1 MTIRGY
7 YRRNRDDQPPA
18 PHIGAWLAIPSLGW
32 VGDVEFLLDTGAD
45 ATTLLPDT
53 SSRLGIDIRSIM
65 SPVVR
70 VHGVG
75 GGVSCKSVEA
85 DISFPDESHSNGH
98 RKFSLQLVLVEGETS
113 GEREGKGLTP
123 GLLGRDILNLCECT
137 FNAATGRV
145 TLEPL

>member
-7 YRRNRDDQPPA
+7 YRRSRDDQPPA
-18 PHIGAWLAIPSLGW
+18 PHASAWLAIPSLEW
-32 VGDVEFLLDTGAD
+32 VGEVEFLLDTGAD
-45 ATTLLPDT
+45 ATTLLPGAID
-53 SSRLGIDIRSIM
+53 SLGINTTAVM

-70 VHGVG
+70 VHGAG

-85 DISFPDESHSNGH
+85 VVSLLDAAIGGFRGFPVN
-98 RKFSLQLVLVEGETS
+98 LVLIEGEPAQADGPHEPLS
-113 GEREGKGLTP
+113 AVI
-123 GLLGRDILNLCECT
+123 GRDILNLCECT